1 MEVEDTVEV
10 GAERKRQWWWG
21 RWERNRKPFV
31 AALQIDAQ
39 RSQST
44 DALRGHGEC
53 GTLAGIFLHKFPARE
68 TLSASLTWMQCFR
81 TDDSY
86 WETMSI

>member
-1 MEVEDTVEV
+1 M
-10 GAERKRQWWWG
+10 
-21 RWERNRKPFV
+21 
-31 AALQIDAQ
+31 AALQTDAQ

-53 GTLAGIFLHKFPARE
+53 GTLAAMFLRKFPARE